1 MGILK
6 DSRFWIGV
14 LAGYLLVIFVPQVSF
29 KNMGTK
35 KAGGVS

>member
-14 LAGYLLVIFVPQVSF
+14 LVGYLLLTFVPQLSF
-29 KNMGTK
+29 KGK
-35 KAGGVS
+35 LSGGKSGG